1 MKKFFALVVFL
12 TTISMTAQAQ
22 FDFGVKGGLNL
33 SKLSLDKKVVSSD
46 NQVGWFIGPTVKFTV
61 PLVGIGVDAAALF
74 DQRSGEL
81 EYRIDNTE
89 TSTKLKQQSIQIPIN
104 VRWGFGV
111 CDVANIFIFLGPQ
124 FGFNVGDKSTDFMN
138 GGVEW
143 TYKSS
148 NISGNAGLGV
158 TLFNHLQVS
167 FNYNLAFGKSGE
179 FKVKDE
185 NGAKFGYNGVK
196 SDAKMNTWQIALAY
210 YF

>member
-1 MKKFFALVVFL
+1 
-12 TTISMTAQAQ
+12 
-22 FDFGVKGGLNL
+22 
-33 SKLSLDKKVVSSD
+33 
-46 NQVGWFIGPTVKFTV
+46 
-61 PLVGIGVDAAALF
+61 
-74 DQRSGEL
+74 
-81 EYRIDNTE
+81 
-89 TSTKLKQQSIQIPIN
+89 
-104 VRWGFGV
+104 
-111 CDVANIFIFLGPQ
+111 
-124 FGFNVGDKSTDFMN
+124 MN